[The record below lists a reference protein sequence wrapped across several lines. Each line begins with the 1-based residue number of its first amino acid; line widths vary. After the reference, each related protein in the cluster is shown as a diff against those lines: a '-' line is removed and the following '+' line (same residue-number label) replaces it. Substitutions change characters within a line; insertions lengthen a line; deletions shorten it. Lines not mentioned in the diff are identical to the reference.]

1 MACDCPIVS
10 TDVGDVKEVIGNTD
24 GCYISSFHP
33 EEVVEKIRMAIKFGS
48 TTRGRDRLIQ
58 LGLDSVTI
66 ADKII
71 NVYQQVLEIE

>member
-1 MACDCPIVS
+1 
-10 TDVGDVKEVIGNTD
+10 
-24 GCYISSFHP
+24 
-33 EEVVEKIRMAIKFGS
+33 MAIKFSS

-66 ADKII
+66 ANKII